1 MPFAAED
8 KVTIRLLKEE
18 LEGWRPFLEA
28 LRFEDRQVAR
38 EMMESCWRY
47 VEAVEQS
54 GKEFLTEPF
63 FLTVLLAQEKRLK
76 EFEAEFERL
85 KGEVAAWKSRAG
97 SHSPHHCAVD
107 WISPRAPAL
116 QHGLLLAHRL
126 RCGSATGKERNQKV
140 KALRVHCAS
149 AEIGS

>member
-1 MPFAAED
+1 MPFAGED

-18 LEGWRPFLEA
+18 LEGWRPFVEA

-47 VEAVEQS
+47 SEAVEQS

-76 EFEAEFERL
+76 EFDTEFETL
-85 KGEVAAWKSRAG
+85 KGEAEAWKSRAG
-97 SHSPHHCAVD
+97 PQ
-107 WISPRAPAL
+107 ISMSSEA
-116 QHGLLLAHRL
+116 Q
-126 RCGSATGKERNQKV
+126 
-140 KALRVHCAS
+140 
-149 AEIGS
+149 

>member
-8 KVTIRLLKEE
+8 KITIRLLKDE
-18 LEGWRPFLEA
+18 LESWRPFVEA

-47 VEAVEQS
+47 AEAVEQS

-76 EFEAEFERL
+76 EFEAEFETL
-85 KGEVAAWKSRAG
+85 KAEVEARRSRTG
-97 SHSPHHCAVD
+97 SQEP
-107 WISPRAPAL
+107 I
-116 QHGLLLAHRL
+116 
-126 RCGSATGKERNQKV
+126 
-140 KALRVHCAS
+140 S
-149 AEIGS
+149 AEAQ

>member
-8 KVTIRLLKEE
+8 KITIRLLKEE
-18 LEGWRPFLEA
+18 LESWRPFVEA
-28 LRFEDRQVAR
+28 LRFEDRQIAR

-76 EFEAEFERL
+76 GFEAEFEMI
-85 KGEVAAWKSRAG
+85 KSEVEAWKSRAD
-97 SHSPHHCAVD
+97 PQEP
-107 WISPRAPAL
+107 ISPEA
-116 QHGLLLAHRL
+116 Q
-126 RCGSATGKERNQKV
+126 
-140 KALRVHCAS
+140 
-149 AEIGS
+149 

>member
-1 MPFAAED
+1 MAVEE
-8 KVTIRLLKEE
+8 KVSVRLFKEE
-18 LEGWRPFLEA
+18 LESWRPFVEA

-76 EFEAEFERL
+76 AFEAEFERL
-85 KGEVAAWKSRAG
+85 KAEVEAWKSRAG
-97 SHSPHHCAVD
+97 SQEP
-107 WISPRAPAL
+107 I
-116 QHGLLLAHRL
+116 
-126 RCGSATGKERNQKV
+126 
-140 KALRVHCAS
+140 S
-149 AEIGS
+149 AEAQ

>member
-1 MPFAAED
+1 MPFAGED

-18 LEGWRPFLEA
+18 LEGWRPFVEA

-47 VEAVEQS
+47 AEAVEQS

-76 EFEAEFERL
+76 EFEAEFETL
-85 KGEVAAWKSRAG
+85 KAEVEAWKSKAG
-97 SHSPHHCAVD
+97 SQGP
-107 WISPRAPAL
+107 I
-116 QHGLLLAHRL
+116 
-126 RCGSATGKERNQKV
+126 
-140 KALRVHCAS
+140 S
-149 AEIGS
+149 AEAR

>member
-1 MPFAAED
+1 MAVEE
-8 KVTIRLLKEE
+8 KVSVRLFKEE
-18 LEGWRPFLEA
+18 LESWRPFVEA

-76 EFEAEFERL
+76 EFDTEFETL
-85 KGEVAAWKSRAG
+85 KGEAEAWKSKAG
-97 SHSPHHCAVD
+97 PQ
-107 WISPRAPAL
+107 ISMSSEA
-116 QHGLLLAHRL
+116 Q
-126 RCGSATGKERNQKV
+126 
-140 KALRVHCAS
+140 
-149 AEIGS
+149 

>member
-1 MPFAAED
+1 MPFAGED

-18 LEGWRPFLEA
+18 LEGWRPFVEA

-76 EFEAEFERL
+76 EFEAEFETL
-85 KGEVAAWKSRAG
+85 KAEVEKRKSKAG
-97 SHSPHHCAVD
+97 PQIPMSSEA
-107 WISPRAPAL
+107 
-116 QHGLLLAHRL
+116 Q
-126 RCGSATGKERNQKV
+126 
-140 KALRVHCAS
+140 
-149 AEIGS
+149 

>member
-1 MPFAAED
+1 MAVEE
-8 KVTIRLLKEE
+8 KVSVRLLKEE
-18 LEGWRPFLEA
+18 LESWRPFVEA

-38 EMMESCWRY
+38 EMMESCWRS

-85 KGEVAAWKSRAG
+85 KAEVEAWKSRTVPQIPMSSEA
-97 SHSPHHCAVD
+97 
-107 WISPRAPAL
+107 
-116 QHGLLLAHRL
+116 Q
-126 RCGSATGKERNQKV
+126 
-140 KALRVHCAS
+140 
-149 AEIGS
+149 

>member
-18 LEGWRPFLEA
+18 LDSWRPFVEA

-63 FLTVLLAQEKRLK
+63 FLTVLLAQERRLK
-76 EFEAEFERL
+76 AFEAEFETL
-85 KGEVAAWKSRAG
+85 KAEVEAWKSKAG
-97 SHSPHHCAVD
+97 SQGP
-107 WISPRAPAL
+107 I
-116 QHGLLLAHRL
+116 
-126 RCGSATGKERNQKV
+126 
-140 KALRVHCAS
+140 S
-149 AEIGS
+149 AEAR